1 MKVVEREV
9 LKCPYNDQDTLSTI
23 CLLEAVKKLAN
34 KVDDDI
40 KRDYI
45 EVYSERERSMNHETD
60 YELMC
65 ELKNHMLLHE
75 SKRVETHII
84 ELSLTDP
91 YNHPGDL
98 RMIDAMI
105 KTRIENLQQV
115 YKIRTIV
122 AADKCL
128 GFGSRY
134 FDGEH
139 QEAWLAFCK
148 PNYITVPITKY
159 VFDMKGKDGNYI
171 EPRGKWFESPMII
184 SEMEK
189 LKKENKILYMVI
201 HTYEGTIENPV
212 EYFEELPLFPE
223 WVNETKLLFSWSV
236 KSIMEEEDK
245 EIQEAL
251 LQEHFVQSKRYPGYF
266 FNLENSRICDCENFL
281 DAVYC
286 INRKNTMPVG
296 GCLLPMRRSP
306 LQAMEGLC
314 KESELE
320 LWEEMFKF
328 AWKTL
333 KTSTDTDSSVSSET
347 ESSHTESDQ
356 SDHESSN
363 SDNWWPDL

>member
-1 MKVVEREV
+1 
-9 LKCPYNDQDTLSTI
+9 
-23 CLLEAVKKLAN
+23 
-34 KVDDDI
+34 
-40 KRDYI
+40 
-45 EVYSERERSMNHETD
+45 
-60 YELMC
+60 
-65 ELKNHMLLHE
+65 
-75 SKRVETHII
+75 
-84 ELSLTDP
+84 
-91 YNHPGDL
+91 
-98 RMIDAMI
+98 
-105 KTRIENLQQV
+105 
-115 YKIRTIV
+115 
-122 AADKCL
+122 
-128 GFGSRY
+128 
-134 FDGEH
+134 
-139 QEAWLAFCK
+139 
-148 PNYITVPITKY
+148 
-159 VFDMKGKDGNYI
+159 MKGKDGNYI
-171 EPRGKWFESPMII
+171 EPRGKWLESPMII

-223 WVNETKLLFSWSV
+223 WVNESKLLFSWSV

-251 LQEHFVQSKRYPGYF
+251 LQAHFVQSKRYPGYF
-266 FNLENSRICDCENFL
+266 FNLENSRICDCENCL